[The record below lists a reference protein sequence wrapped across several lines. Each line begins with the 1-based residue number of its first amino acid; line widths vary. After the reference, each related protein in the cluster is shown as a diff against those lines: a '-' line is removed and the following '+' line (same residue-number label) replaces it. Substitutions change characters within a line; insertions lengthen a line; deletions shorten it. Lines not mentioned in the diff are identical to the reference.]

1 MENIIKTM
9 NIETSDIKTMNIE
22 ETNNSI
28 NPEFDIL
35 LNELTELIDKLD
47 IRIKPIIFEYKKVD
61 FEGPSTFYFEKY
73 YLFYTHII
81 VRIPDMLCNW
91 KFMNQEKFYS
101 EFNII
106 LKDYEFMMRKFINK
120 SIIELNYREITDEY
134 NIDDAI
140 NDFNNVGLLIKKMP
154 LCWENSIKILN
165 KPPLSGKLFYK
176 VRSIIL
182 LNDMI
187 DKNELYREI
196 SYLIQ
201 ENNLRKERIYWRN
214 NKFKWILKKYFEYK
228 MQQENYEYINKN
240 LINYSDIDNYSNEDK
255 IEEILEINNNNNIK
269 QEIYKTDW
277 ITYVDKNISKL

>member
-1 MENIIKTM
+1 MENIIDNINITIM
-9 NIETSDIKTMNIE
+9 NIETM
-22 ETNNSI
+22 NNSI
-28 NPEFDIL
+28 NLEFDIL
-35 LNELTELIDKLD
+35 LNELTEIVDKLD
-47 IRIKPIIFEYKKVD
+47 IRIKPIKFEYKKVD

-81 VRIPDMLCNW
+81 VRIPDMLCDW
-91 KFMNQEKFYS
+91 KFMKHKQFYS

-134 NIDDAI
+134 NVDDAL

-182 LNDMI
+182 LNDII

-214 NKFKWILKKYFEYK
+214 NNFKCILKKYFEYK
-228 MQQENYEYINKN
+228 MKEENDEYINKS
-240 LINYSDIDNYSNEDK
+240 LINYNDIDNYSNEDK

-269 QEIYKTDW
+269 QEINKTGW
-277 ITYVDKNISKL
+277 ITYVNKNISKL